1 MSKIYGGNG
10 SLEPGSYE
18 IQEGD
23 AIETRSFYT
32 VGQLAEFMDVEIDP
46 DREILVN
53 NRSATMDSLIYANFS
68 IDWTVLSFGAAPVA
82 PKENTSKASS
92 ILDQL
97 KYGSK
102 YGFGAKAED
111 SAAEDAKETTN
122 EVNQVEAEASDM
134 PLGYEAEQ
142 EKSETVSGS
151 GMAEEVIPDEMEG
164 TEQAG
169 IHVTVNQEPVFLSG
183 KSNYILWTSLM

>member
-1 MSKIYGGNG
+1 
-10 SLEPGSYE
+10 
-18 IQEGD
+18 
-23 AIETRSFYT
+23 
-32 VGQLAEFMDVEIDP
+32 
-46 DREILVN
+46 
-53 NRSATMDSLIYANFS
+53 MDSLIYANFS

-82 PKENTSKASS
+82 SKETTSKASS

-122 EVNQVEAEASDM
+122 EVNQMKESDASLAYASEHVEGEAASD
-134 PLGYEAEQ
+134 
-142 EKSETVSGS
+142 S

-164 TEQAG
+164 AGQAVVRAA
-169 IHVTVNQEPVFLSG
+169 IF
-183 KSNYILWTSLM
+183 LWTSLM